1 MYGPLPA
8 KMCRNVL
15 LCVDVDI
22 IDTKKMI
29 IRSKGGGQCL
39 LVSKILLQRG
49 R

>member
-22 IDTKKMI
+22 KPSQKA
-29 IRSKGGGQCL
+29 GVCVCW
-39 LVSKILLQRG
+39 LVKYYYEG
-49 R
+49 EGDDFGPV